1 MNDHVMAQPNFDGIQ
16 FDNLTVCPV
25 CFQKFNIPRILPCAH
40 TFCHDC
46 LDSHIKASTKSRP
59 LGFAC
64 PLCREFI
71 TAPGVLGQCASDKWS
86 EHFPINKFI
95 VSLSGKCN
103 DSIPPTVLCDVC
115 KKDRNEE
122 TAINWCKDCD
132 NTLCKKCSTMHNRF
146 SSLQNHE
153 LISLYKQ
160 RSADV
165 NPTSC
170 LPLFCLTHPKCKID
184 LFCRDHQVSL
194 CALCVPILHRTCEHI
209 GPIEDEASKDI
220 TKIKANGLMKEMNRI
235 CHDLER
241 LIEDENWNSI
251 EIDEN
256 ADVISE
262 MVRDSFEMCMNHLKE
277 AKERQLNRVAK
288 LSKDSKM
295 RLEASIQEFENRKLY
310 LKRCHK
316 MLKSALESGDKS
328 QSLLTFSLMKE
339 NMKEIRKMKLETIE
353 LNFKTINCE
362 EIFQEIKK
370 IEKYVDFRIHVVER
384 VTEIPK
390 PVNFGENEIAVKVIN
405 DWVVP
410 DANFSGGVFLRDGRL
425 ILANSDSTRRSV
437 FAIHKN
443 GTFQKEIAFSN
454 QPTNVNYDRDV
465 ETLYI
470 TFLEKT
476 EMKCLRL
483 QDLSEMRTVQVD
495 VPPRIILKID
505 ERVCVVGNHV
515 LNVFNSDFELINKT
529 DLLDC
534 LDGAATDVHGNIIY
548 SCRHNHTVKKMNNS
562 NKVMFTY
569 RHWNLRSPS
578 SPAVDPAGNIYVCGR
593 DSDNIHVISETGK
606 TLKILD
612 GFKRPQCIAF
622 KENSFM
628 FFVVVE
634 ESYVKICEL
643 R

>member
-1 MNDHVMAQPNFDGIQ
+1 
-16 FDNLTVCPV
+16 
-25 CFQKFNIPRILPCAH
+25 
-40 TFCHDC
+40 
-46 LDSHIKASTKSRP
+46 
-59 LGFAC
+59 
-64 PLCREFI
+64 
-71 TAPGVLGQCASDKWS
+71 
-86 EHFPINKFI
+86 
-95 VSLSGKCN
+95 
-103 DSIPPTVLCDVC
+103 
-115 KKDRNEE
+115 
-122 TAINWCKDCD
+122 
-132 NTLCKKCSTMHNRF
+132 
-146 SSLQNHE
+146 
-153 LISLYKQ
+153 
-160 RSADV
+160 
-165 NPTSC
+165 
-170 LPLFCLTHPKCKID
+170 
-184 LFCRDHQVSL
+184 
-194 CALCVPILHRTCEHI
+194 
-209 GPIEDEASKDI
+209 
-220 TKIKANGLMKEMNRI
+220 
-235 CHDLER
+235 
-241 LIEDENWNSI
+241 
-251 EIDEN
+251 
-256 ADVISE
+256 
-262 MVRDSFEMCMNHLKE
+262 
-277 AKERQLNRVAK
+277 
-288 LSKDSKM
+288 M

-437 FAIHKN
+437 FSIHKN

-454 QPTNVNYDRDV
+454 QPTKLNYDRDV

-529 DLLDC
+529 DILDC

-569 RHWNLRSPS
+569 RHWILRSPS